1 MEIIWATITLLA
13 RFSDKVS
20 FCKDVIMKKEN
31 VTILNFDQPQ
41 TGGGGGVVVVVV
53 VVEGGSGT

>member
-1 MEIIWATITLLA
+1 MIKFPFAKMML
-13 RFSDKVS
+13 SDA
-20 FCKDVIMKKEN
+20 IMKKEN